1 MLLVAQKF
9 PAHRITDIAGE
20 VSRELS
26 AAGFGSNLAPG
37 STIAIGVGS
46 RGIGNIDKI
55 VRAVV
60 DYWKSRQF
68 VPFIFP
74 AMGSHGAATAE
85 GQTDVLAHY
94 GITPDT
100 MGCEIRSSLEVIDLG
115 KSENGIQVYLD
126 RNASGAAG
134 IFLVGRIKQHT
145 DFAGKIE
152 SGLYKMMAIGL
163 GKWAGAKNYHMNARR
178 IGLEAVIRSVGRKML
193 GTGKI
198 LGGMAILEDAFHNTG
213 KLAAVPAA
221 NMEVREEEL
230 LALSKSWAA
239 TLPCDL
245 DLLIIDEMGKNY
257 SGAGMDT
264 KIVNRGVDGE
274 INPWPG
280 LPHVE
285 RIFTRGLSDH
295 SYGNASGIGMAE
307 VITDRLAG
315 SIDNHAT
322 WLNVL
327 TATTPR
333 CGKLPIHFPTDREC
347 IERIVPTIGKQNFEE
362 VRIGWIANTLAVSP
376 IALSENM
383 RAEIEANPRLEILL
397 EAHPLPFGPDGNLPL
412 DAFHAAAVH

>member
-1 MLLVAQKF
+1 MLLVGQKF
-9 PAHRITDIAGE
+9 PDRRLSDIPGE
-20 VSRELS
+20 VFRELS
-26 AAGFGSNLAPG
+26 ASGFGAGLTPG
-37 STIAIGVGS
+37 AVVAVGVGS
-46 RGIGNIDKI
+46 RGISNIDVI

-60 DYWKSRQF
+60 DYWKSCGF
-68 VPFIFP
+68 APFIFP

-94 GITPDT
+94 GVTAT
-100 MGCEIRSSLEVIDLG
+100 AMGCEVRSSLDVVELG
-115 KSENGIQVYLD
+115 KSPEGIEVFLD
-126 RNASGAAG
+126 RHASGAAG
-134 IFLVGRIKQHT
+134 VFLVGRIKQHT

-163 GKWAGAKNYHMNARR
+163 GKWAGAKNYHMHARR
-178 IGLEAVIRSVGRKML
+178 IGLEAVIRSVGRQVL
-193 GTGKI
+193 GSGKI
-198 LGGMAILEDAFHNTG
+198 LGGLAILEDAFHNTA
-213 KLAAVPAA
+213 KLAAVPAG
-221 NMEVREEEL
+221 NMEAREEEL

-245 DLLIIDEMGKNY
+245 DLLIIDEMGKNF

-280 LPHVE
+280 LAHVE
-285 RIFTRGLSDH
+285 RIFVRGLSDH

-307 VITDRLAG
+307 VITDRLAAA
-315 SIDNHAT
+315 IDNNAT

-347 IERIVPTIGKQNFEE
+347 IERIVPTIGKQNFAD

-383 RAEIEANPRLEILL
+383 RAEIEANPRLTILE
-397 EAHPLPFGPDGNLPL
+397 EAHDLPFQADGNLPRE
-412 DAFHAAAVH
+412 AFHAAAAH

>member
-1 MLLVAQKF
+1 MLLVAQNF
-9 PAHRITDIAGE
+9 PEHRITDIPAE
-20 VSRELS
+20 VRRELS
-26 AAGFGSNLAPG
+26 EAGLGASLAAGAEV
-37 STIAIGVGS
+37 AIGVGS
-46 RGIGNIDKI
+46 RGIGNIDTI

-60 DYWKSRQF
+60 DYWKSRGCM
-68 VPFIFP
+68 PFIFP

-94 GITPDT
+94 GITPAT
-100 MGCEIRSSLEVIDLG
+100 MGCEVRSSLEVISLG
-115 KSENGIQVYLD
+115 KSPEGIEVFLD
-126 RNASGAAG
+126 RHASQAAG
-134 IFLVGRIKQHT
+134 VFLVGRIKQHT

-163 GKWAGAKNYHMNARR
+163 GKWAGAKNYHMHARR
-178 IGLEAVIRSVGRKML
+178 IGLEAVIRSVGRQVL
-193 GTGKI
+193 GSGKI
-198 LGGMAILEDAFHNTG
+198 LGGLAVLEDAYHNTS

-221 NMEVREEEL
+221 NMEAREEEL

-245 DLLIIDEMGKNY
+245 DFLIVDEMGKNY

-285 RIFTRGLSDH
+285 RIFVRALSDH

-307 VITDRLAG
+307 VITDRLANAV
-315 SIDNHAT
+315 DNNAT

-327 TATTPR
+327 TATTVR
-333 CGKLPIHFPTDREC
+333 SGKLPMHFATDKEC
-347 IERIVPTIGKQNFEE
+347 IERIAPTVGKQNLTD
-362 VRIGWIANTLAVSP
+362 VRFGWIPNTLAVSP

-383 RAEIEANPRLEILL
+383 REEIEANPRLSIIG
-397 EAHPLPFGPDGNLPL
+397 EAHELPIAADGNLTP
-412 DAFHAAAVH
+412 FPVSSGH